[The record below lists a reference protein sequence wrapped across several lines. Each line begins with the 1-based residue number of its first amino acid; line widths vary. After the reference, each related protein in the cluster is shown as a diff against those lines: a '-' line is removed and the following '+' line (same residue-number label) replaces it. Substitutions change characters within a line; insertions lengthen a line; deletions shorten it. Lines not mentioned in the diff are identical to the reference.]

1 MIRISIRVASAIAGA
16 LGLLIGLSVIGHDLR
31 HGAALLIGSIV
42 LFAPLCMPTI
52 NAATANRFRIAAM
65 ISFTLAGLA
74 WIAVMT
80 LRGYHDT
87 ANSIA
92 ALGVAWWVVGFA
104 LTPIAAYY
112 YSRLPMTAS
121 DE

>member
-1 MIRISIRVASAIAGA
+1 MIRTSIRVASAIAGA
-16 LGLLIGLSVIGHDLR
+16 LVLLAGFALIGRDFR
-31 HGAALLIGSIV
+31 DGAALLIGSIV
-42 LFAPLCMPTI
+42 LFAPLCLPSI
-52 NAATANRFRIAAM
+52 NPANANRFRIAAM
-65 ISFTLAGLA
+65 LCFTFAGLA

-80 LRGYHDT
+80 LRDRGT

-92 ALGVAWWVVGFA
+92 ALGVAWWMAGFA

-112 YSRLPMTAS
+112 SSRVAMIAS